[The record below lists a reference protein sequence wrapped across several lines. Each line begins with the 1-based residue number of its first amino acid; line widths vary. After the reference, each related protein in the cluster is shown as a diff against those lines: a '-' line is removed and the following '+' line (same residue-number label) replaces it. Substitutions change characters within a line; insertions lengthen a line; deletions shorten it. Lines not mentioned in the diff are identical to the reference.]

1 MCLRSH
7 GRAWLSLALRG
18 VSEEEKLSKEEGD
31 TKQEHLLP
39 GAPMIGLPASAQSVL
54 AELFN
59 FLQ

>member
-18 VSEEEKLSKEEGD
+18 VSEEEKLSKEEED

-39 GAPMIGLPASAQSVL
+39 VPP
-54 AELFN
+54 
-59 FLQ
+59 